1 LIIFIR
7 IKVLLKIKVTMDYSF
22 ETRDPANPELE
33 LDRVEEKIEEG
44 KTRCDPVKNPVATR

>member
-7 IKVLLKIKVTMDYSF
+7 IKVLLKIKVTMYHSF
-22 ETRDPANPELE
+22 ETRNLVNPGLE

>member
-1 LIIFIR
+1 
-7 IKVLLKIKVTMDYSF
+7 MYHSF
-22 ETRDPANPELE
+22 ETRNLVNPGLE